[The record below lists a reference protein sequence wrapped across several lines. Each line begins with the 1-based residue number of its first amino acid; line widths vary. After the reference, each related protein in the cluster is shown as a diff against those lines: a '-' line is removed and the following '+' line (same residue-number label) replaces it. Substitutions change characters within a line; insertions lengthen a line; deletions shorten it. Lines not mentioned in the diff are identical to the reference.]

1 MALNLIQLYQAGR
14 SARNAF
20 RSLSKTDASK
30 IKKQAIDAT
39 KSSAS
44 SVFKTAFPTASA
56 AVAAAPA
63 VIDMV
68 KKSGSPRRQTS
79 FLPKAG
85 ERTSTSSASSGSSSK
100 ESNSGVAAAEPAIN
114 KSMLSK
120 EQQLQLDADAMG
132 LTGVERQAFIE
143 EKRGILPRVRKTKKY
158 NDITTAEKE
167 AGIATSTPTD
177 AGADEVAAD
186 IESRLAEL
194 SSTSYETKARE
205 GENLLGLEGPTDA
218 DYKALYDAQKAG
230 DDEKYNTLLDIIKSK
245 YETAKENQRQLGGV
259 QTGQTAQFLARSGAF
274 SSAGGQSMVANQQTA
289 NLERIQ
295 TLETEEANALA
306 EAADAKRAG
315 DLART
320 ESFLNKADQ
329 LREERN
335 NIQLKNVEYGQQLD
349 EAAKAKATEQASYIG
364 NLTLDQF
371 NQQDPAY
378 IAQVEQQL
386 GMPTGY
392 LKNLATTQAAIA
404 QAESESAAMEQ
415 SIKLFDLAKELPE
428 GMSYQFADGTT
439 IQGFMRPEGKV
450 MQVTTS
456 TGDMAFVTVDP
467 ATGEVLSNVQIP
479 GLISEIKAARM
490 FGGGSGGG
498 SSKSRNGTV
507 LPSSFDSDDKALLQV
522 LQTSV
527 GMTMAEA
534 YDRMN
539 RYFGTNLVPPAGF
552 EDQVF
557 SSDDAYFEAINLS
570 DNLASD
576 PSSTMSAL
584 RGEMKF
590 RDVKLDDGTESTIVY
605 DESSPNNWEWFDPTP
620 QSDEDGG
627 GFSFGGWLS
636 GLWDSANEDVK

>member
-1 MALNLIQLYQAGR
+1 MALNFIQLYNAGLLV
-14 SARNAF
+14 RNAA
-20 RSLSKTDASK
+20 RGLRGLD
-30 IKKQAIDAT
+30 
-39 KSSAS
+39 S
-44 SVFKTAFPTASA
+44 SVVKQQAASAAKTAAGSIFRTAFPTASA
-56 AVAAAPA
+56 VVAAAPVVA
-63 VIDMV
+63 GMV
-68 KKSGSPRRQTS
+68 KKAGASRKQTS

-85 ERTSTSSASSGSSSK
+85 DRT
-100 ESNSGVAAAEPAIN
+100 VAAKTSKGSTPTATAAGVVPTVATTEPT
-114 KSMLSK
+114 LSK

-158 NDITTAEKE
+158 SDITTAEKE

-205 GENLLGLEGPTDA
+205 GKNLLGLEGPTDA

-349 EAAKAKATEQASYIG
+349 EAAKTKATEQASYIG
-364 NLTLDQF
+364 NLSLDQF

-392 LKNLATTQAAIA
+392 LKNLATTQD
-404 QAESESAAMEQ
+404 ELKTTENDEKAMEL
-415 SIKLFDLAKELPE
+415 SMKLFDLAKELPD
-428 GMSYQFADGTT
+428 GMEYEFSDGTKIT
-439 IQGFMRPEGKV
+439 GFLQPEGKV

-456 TGDMAFVTVDP
+456 TGDMAFVTIDP
-467 ATGEVLSNVQIP
+467 ATGDVLKNIQLP

-498 SSKSRNGTV
+498 GSKSRNGTV
-507 LPSSFDSDDKALLQV
+507 LPASFDSDDKALLQV

-539 RYFGTNLVPPAGF
+539 RYFGTELMPPTGL
-552 EDQVF
+552 EDQPF
-557 SSDDAYFEAINLS
+557 SADDAYFEAINLS
-570 DNLASD
+570 DNLAND
-576 PSSTMSAL
+576 PGSTMSAL

-605 DESSPNNWEWFDPTP
+605 DESSPNNWEWFDPAP